1 MNKPV
6 ISNYRAI
13 SHCPMKFELAV
24 PHYDWL
30 AYTTTDI
37 NFYFFYFTISRIIT
51 KKKKKR
57 EIVQIRLTSSR

>member
-37 NFYFFYFTISRIIT
+37 NFYFLFYN
-51 KKKKKR
+51 KQNNYKKR
-57 EIVQIRLTSSR
+57 KEK